1 MPRGSKHSDEIK
13 ERAFA
18 LLATGESVAVTAKE
32 LRLSYS
38 TVKTWERKL
47 REASQK
53 LAEPTQPSTG
63 AGAGEG
69 ENPPA
74 ETDAPEDVSLDELRR
89 VRKLNFAKKAWDMI
103 EATQALIER
112 RIQRA
117 IHKEDVLDEL
127 ISMVAENTKLT
138 ADAREKIV
146 NKISA
151 LRLDDLRALSSILAT
166 LYDKQALAIG
176 DPTLNVEGAVK
187 FEEL

>member
-1 MPRGSKHSDEIK
+1 MPRGVGHGDEIK
-13 ERAFA
+13 EKAFA
-18 LLATGESVAVTAKE
+18 LLATGESVAQTAKD

-38 TVKTWERKL
+38 TVKTWERKW
-47 REASQK
+47 RENSQK
-53 LAEPTQPSTG
+53 LAEPTQPSEGADTG
-63 AGAGEG
+63 KA

-74 ETDAPEDVSLDELRR
+74 QTDTGAEPSLDELRR

-103 EATQALIER
+103 EATQTLIER
-112 RIQRA
+112 RINRA

-127 ISMVAENTKLT
+127 VSMVAENTKLT

-166 LYDKQALAIG
+166 LYDKQALALG
-176 DPTLNVEGAVK
+176 DPTVNLESALK